1 MQATLVRWR
10 SASYN
15 RPHGINRI
23 KLFIPGISGLVTG
36 VIVFAKLRIENATPV
51 SGDAHVIVCVL
62 IVNRERIGT

>member
-15 RPHGINRI
+15 RPHRINRK
-23 KLFIPGISGLVTG
+23 KLFILDNSGLLAR
-36 VIVFAKLRIENATPV
+36 VIVFAKLRIKNATPA
-51 SGDAHVIVCVL
+51 SGDARVIVCVL